1 MLSYKINSSFL
12 STATRQ
18 ITLTLTLRKRKDIV
32 NVVNEQNGIGKDNR
46 GKNGGSQ
53 LCLSN
58 GVKSPAGS
66 RHKLFSSK
74 SQKY

>member
-1 MLSYKINSSFL
+1 MLTYKLNSDFL

-46 GKNGGSQ
+46 GKNVGDSY
-53 LCLSN
+53 
-58 GVKSPAGS
+58 V
-66 RHKLFSSK
+66 
-74 SQKY
+74 